1 MGHFGLLR
9 REFSSLSSGVF
20 FYVRA
25 LVHIKQRT
33 RQFGSLVTQQSL
45 KKVEAYEFEVFPRR
59 RYRLFVAVEEEV
71 RGLWI
76 TLSQIDLTTFASRPR
91 RQRQPAAGPPPP
103 PAGPP
108 PPAAGPSG
116 DQVVPTDAPG
126 PMRQR
131 RRRRT
136 PAARSSQ
143 APAGSPYQ
151 QVPRWGVLGED
162 ILFTCPICTNEAV
175 HSLVKC
181 RRCGVRPA
189 CRDCLVCIELDLQ
202 PSCPFCRYRGPQ

>member
-1 MGHFGLLR
+1 M
-9 REFSSLSSGVF
+9 
-20 FYVRA
+20 
-25 LVHIKQRT
+25 
-33 RQFGSLVTQQSL
+33 
-45 KKVEAYEFEVFPRR
+45 EAYEFEVFPGRW
-59 RYRLFVAVEEEV
+59 YRLFVAVEEEV
-71 RGLWI
+71 RGQWI
-76 TLSQIDLTTFASRPR
+76 TLSQNDLTTFASRPR
-91 RQRQPAAGPPPP
+91 RQRQPAAGP
-103 PAGPP
+103 
-108 PPAAGPSG
+108 SG

-126 PMRQR
+126 PVRQR
-131 RRRRT
+131 RRRRGT

-143 APAGSPYQ
+143 AAAASPYQ

-189 CRDCLVCIELDLQ
+189 CRDCLVCLELDPQ

>member
-1 MGHFGLLR
+1 M
-9 REFSSLSSGVF
+9 
-20 FYVRA
+20 
-25 LVHIKQRT
+25 
-33 RQFGSLVTQQSL
+33 
-45 KKVEAYEFEVFPRR
+45 EAYEFEVFPRR

-71 RGLWI
+71 RGQWI

-91 RQRQPAAGPPPP
+91 RQRQPAAQPLPPPP
-103 PAGPP
+103 PAAGPP
-108 PPAAGPSG
+108 PPAAGLSG

-143 APAGSPYQ
+143 PAAVAGSPYQ
-151 QVPRWGVLGED
+151 EVPRWGVLGED
-162 ILFTCPICTNEAV
+162 ILFTCPICTNEGV

-189 CRDCLVCIELDLQ
+189 CRDCLVCIELDPQ
-202 PSCPFCRYRGPQ
+202 PSCPFCRYQGPQ